1 MNAATMAAL
10 LLVTATAAAPGAGA
24 TEEAPKQGYLELA
37 TLSAWQRLTPELA
50 DAEVCNLTP
59 AGHAL
64 WATGQLRLPDPSLAG
79 DFNADG
85 VDDRAIRLRHGG
97 EDRPCEY
104 VLLVTRTQQGWVL
117 LHLQRIEVDEHAAG
131 DLLWIVHQQAIGI
144 DSGQTERFTRP
155 ATMWSNG
162 TGGGS
167 SAGYVIDVKLVYH
180 TIQWN
185 LTRQRFEYQRL
196 AVPEKIAEPD
206 ELELLRRDGHL

>member
-1 MNAATMAAL
+1 MNTTTMAAL
-10 LLVTATAAAPGAGA
+10 LLFTATAVAPVSSAV
-24 TEEAPKQGYLELA
+24 EEAPKQGYLEFE
-37 TLSAWQRLTPELA
+37 TLSAWRRLSPELA
-50 DAEVCNLTP
+50 AAEVCNLTP

-64 WATGQLRLPDPSLAG
+64 WETGQLRLPDPSLVG

-85 VDDRAIRLRHGG
+85 VDDRAIRLRTGG
-97 EDRPCEY
+97 ENSPCEY
-104 VLLVTRTQQGWVL
+104 VLLVTGTQQARVL
-117 LHLQRIEVDEHAAG
+117 WHLQRIEVDEHTAG
-131 DLLWIVHQQAIGI
+131 DLLWIAHQQAIGI

-162 TGGGS
+162 IGGGG

-185 LTRQRFEYQRL
+185 PTLRRFEYQRL
-196 AVPEKIAEPD
+196 AIPEKVAEPD